1 MAALSTS
8 SIEFADATE
17 LLGLIKTRKV
27 SPVEV
32 VDYFLARI
40 ESENPKYNAFLT
52 ICADEAR
59 SQAKEAEAEL
69 ARGGDS
75 PPLYGLPIAVKDL
88 ESTKGIRTTLG
99 SLIYRDWVPDED
111 SIVVERLRRAGVII
125 LGKTNTPEFGASA
138 TTENRLGD
146 HCRNPWDTRRTTG
159 GSSGGA
165 GAALVAGLCPL
176 ATGSDGG
183 GSIRIPSSL
192 CGVYGIKATH
202 GRVPTANNDWPL
214 FADSGPMSLSVRD
227 SALTLS
233 LIAGRD
239 SRDPLSI
246 RRPVPDYVKSLN
258 ADIKGLRVAWSSD
271 LGYAAVDEEVLS
283 ISKSAADLF
292 EDFGCGME
300 EATPKSGDP
309 FEIFATIASAEDYAL
324 NGHLLEDHAD
334 DLVKYVKSTLEYG
347 QKVTGAEYAK
357 AMRALWQFQSKM
369 EDFFEDYDLL
379 LTPATAVPA
388 FPVGERP
395 TMIGGREVGKL
406 WGFTPFTPTFNL
418 TGNPAA
424 SVPCGFSSE
433 GLPIGLQIVGR
444 RGDEV
449 SVLRASAALER
460 ARPWKTRID

>member
-1 MAALSTS
+1 MAASSVS

-17 LLGLIKTRKV
+17 LLEFIKTKEV

-32 VDYFLARI
+32 VEHFLARI
-40 ESENPKYNAFLT
+40 EKENSKYNAFLT
-52 ICADEAR
+52 ICAEEAR
-59 SQAKEAEAEL
+59 SHAKEAEAEL
-69 ARGGDS
+69 ARGGELL
-75 PPLYGLPIAVKDL
+75 PLHGLPIAVKDL
-88 ESTKGIRTTLG
+88 EPTKGIRTTLG
-99 SLIYRDWVPDED
+99 SLVHKDWVPDED
-111 SIVVERLRRAGVII
+111 SIIVERLRRSGVII

-146 HCRNPWDTRRTTG
+146 HCRNPWDTTRTTG
-159 GSSGGA
+159 GSSGGT

-183 GSIRIPSSL
+183 GSIRIPSTL

-202 GRVPTANNDWPL
+202 GRVPSANNDWPL

-227 SALTLS
+227 SALMLS
-233 LIAGRD
+233 LISGRD
-239 SRDPLSI
+239 SRDPLCI
-246 RRPVPDYVKSLN
+246 RQSAPDYVKSLN
-258 ADIKGLRVAWSSD
+258 ADIKGLRVAWSPD
-271 LGYAAVDEEVLS
+271 LGFAAVDDEVLP
-283 ISKSAADLF
+283 ISKSAAALF
-292 EDFGCGME
+292 EDFGCYMD
-300 EATPKSGDP
+300 EATPESGEP
-309 FEIFATIASAEDYAL
+309 FQIFATIAAAEDYAL
-324 NGHLLEDHAD
+324 NGHLLKDHAD
-334 DLVKYVKSTLEYG
+334 DLVKYVKSTLEFG

-357 AMRALWQFQSKM
+357 AMRELWHFQAKM
-369 EDFFEDYDLL
+369 EDFFETYDLL

-395 TMIGGREVGKL
+395 TMIGGQEVGKL

-433 GLPIGLQIVGR
+433 GLPVGLQIVGR

-449 SVLRASAALER
+449 SVLRASAALEK
-460 ARPWKTRID
+460 ARPWRTRIG